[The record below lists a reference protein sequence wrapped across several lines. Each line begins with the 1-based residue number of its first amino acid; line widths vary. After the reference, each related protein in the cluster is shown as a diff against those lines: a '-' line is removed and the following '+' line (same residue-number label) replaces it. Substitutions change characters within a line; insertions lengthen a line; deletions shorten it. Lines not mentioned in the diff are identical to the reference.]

1 MKLTTENVEAFLL
14 LYAENELDAATRAEV
29 EAFLAENPSYKELLA
44 DYDPAFR
51 LPEPPA
57 PAYPRKSALLR
68 TAVIPMWVRWAG
80 SAAAV
85 LLLLAGTF
93 AVWHQVGRHGDAL
106 DGNSS
111 LVAVVSEPKDTI
123 QRSGTGV
130 GQESPVSQEQIQIAP
145 MASETMRNRQNLSA
159 RNVGTKQ
166 KKGGMNMKNES
177 SETLLAEAV
186 QPMEPVRYVQSKKD
200 VETVE
205 KANTVRLMESVR
217 QSDAAQSVE
226 RLEMP
231 STEQM
236 VAAEP
241 VKKTMAVEPSGNSV
255 KEPSENHSADIQG
268 MNQPV
273 QYVMVYSFEADSV
286 STMPEE
292 ASFGER
298 LPVPE
303 NVRTFG
309 KLAGKLFARTMVER
323 YPQANEKLVNVYEK
337 AEMFAKPLA
346 SNFLKK

>member
-68 TAVIPMWVRWAG
+68 AAVIPMWVRWAG

-130 GQESPVSQEQIQIAP
+130 GQEYPVSQEQIQTAP
-145 MASETMRNRQNLSA
+145 MASETMRNQNLSA

-186 QPMEPVRYVQSKKD
+186 
-200 VETVE
+200 
-205 KANTVRLMESVR
+205 
-217 QSDAAQSVE
+217 
-226 RLEMP
+226 
-231 STEQM
+231 
-236 VAAEP
+236 
-241 VKKTMAVEPSGNSV
+241 
-255 KEPSENHSADIQG
+255 
-268 MNQPV
+268 
-273 QYVMVYSFEADSV
+273 
-286 STMPEE
+286 
-292 ASFGER
+292 
-298 LPVPE
+298 
-303 NVRTFG
+303 
-309 KLAGKLFARTMVER
+309 
-323 YPQANEKLVNVYEK
+323 
-337 AEMFAKPLA
+337 
-346 SNFLKK
+346 